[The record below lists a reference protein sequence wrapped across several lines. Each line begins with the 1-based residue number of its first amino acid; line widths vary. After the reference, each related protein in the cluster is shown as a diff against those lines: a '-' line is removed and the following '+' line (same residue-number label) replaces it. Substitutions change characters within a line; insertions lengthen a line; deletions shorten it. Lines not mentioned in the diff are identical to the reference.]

1 MKRRAVSAAI
11 PAAEEQ
17 EEPRAARLLPQQ
29 TGSVHVRTKA
39 ISLMTKI
46 MYQCRPE
53 KTTTMAQCRCCHAP
67 SPGGMECAR
76 CLTGRLG
83 DTIHNRGAAFGW
95 LESFRRVQQDEAHVF
110 ECAKRADVAS
120 P

>member
-1 MKRRAVSAAI
+1 MSS
-11 PAAEEQ
+11 Q
-17 EEPRAARLLPQQ
+17 SQ
-29 TGSVHVRTKA
+29 A

-53 KTTTMAQCRCCHAP
+53 RTTTMAQCRCCDAP

-83 DTIHNRGAAFGW
+83 ETIHNRGAAFGW

-110 ECAKRADVAS
+110 ECAKRVDATS

>member
-1 MKRRAVSAAI
+1 MSA
-11 PAAEEQ
+11 Q
-17 EEPRAARLLPQQ
+17 SQ
-29 TGSVHVRTKA
+29 A

-76 CLTGRLG
+76 CLTGKLG